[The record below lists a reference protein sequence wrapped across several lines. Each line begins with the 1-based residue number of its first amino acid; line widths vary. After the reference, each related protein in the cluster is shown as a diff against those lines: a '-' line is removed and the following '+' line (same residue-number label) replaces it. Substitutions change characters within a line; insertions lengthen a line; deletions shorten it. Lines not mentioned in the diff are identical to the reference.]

1 MTNIIPFRKPTHIGN
16 IMISVKYD
24 VLEDGT
30 VWYCWKLFKEW
41 SEWEMIDE

>member
-1 MTNIIPFRKPTHIGN
+1 MNILPFKKPTHIGN

-30 VWYCWKLFKEW
+30 VWYCWKLGEHW
-41 SEWEMIDE
+41 SEWEELEGE